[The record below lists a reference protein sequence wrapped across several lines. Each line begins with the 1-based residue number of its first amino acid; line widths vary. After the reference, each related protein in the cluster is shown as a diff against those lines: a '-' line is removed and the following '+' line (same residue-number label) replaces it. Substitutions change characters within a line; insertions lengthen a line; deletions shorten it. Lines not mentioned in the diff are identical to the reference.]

1 MTDTGCSRP
10 ADSLRAVANTSASTK
25 KAAKLATKG
34 KGKKVRFQGGTIFP
48 LAVAATLILGLAL
61 VVYARQSLPAAD
73 ASEPSINDH
82 WHAAYGFYLCD
93 GWVQL
98 NGDLEER
105 DSRGQFTNTN
115 FVRTGIH
122 SHDDGVIHWHP
133 YNSRGVGRNA
143 VLGVFLD
150 TYEVELD
157 NDSLTF
163 PSTASYGPNPNYPG
177 QASSMNLEEYI
188 EGETQCD
195 GEDAEVSV
203 KAWGLFT
210 DTDGGTRYVANM
222 DNIHIDQ
229 DGMVFGIYF
238 TADDAPQPMP
248 PWAQQLPQLG
258 AIDSGQILPDDLLQ
272 GDVTLPGGSVAT
284 GDSVPTDT
292 VATNDTVAADDSEPT
307 DTVGSGDGETDTS
320 DG

>member
-1 MTDTGCSRP
+1 MAS
-10 ADSLRAVANTSASTK
+10 TSSSTK

-48 LAVAATLILGLAL
+48 LAVAVTLILGLAL
-61 VVYARQSLPAAD
+61 VVYARQSLPSAD
-73 ASEPSINDH
+73 ASEPTINDH

-98 NGDLEER
+98 NGNLEER

-115 FVRTGIH
+115 FLRTGIH

-133 YNSRGVGRNA
+133 YNSRGVGKNA

-150 TYEVELD
+150 TYEVDLT

-163 PSTASYGPNPNYPG
+163 PSQPAYGPNPNHLNAAPTVSG
-177 QASSMNLEEYI
+177 TEFI
-188 EGETQCD
+188 EGETQCN

-203 KAWGLFT
+203 KVWDLFT

-222 DNIHIDQ
+222 DNIHLDN
-229 DGMVFGIYF
+229 DGMVFAIYY
-238 TADDAPQPMP
+238 TADGEPQVMP

-258 AIDSGQILPDDLLQ
+258 AVDTNQILPDDILQ
-272 GDVTLPGGSVAT
+272 PDATLESGPVPTVSVAT
-284 GDSVPTDT
+284 DDTDAGTGTT
-292 VATNDTVAADDSEPT
+292 V
-307 DTVGSGDGETDTS
+307 SGG
-320 DG
+320 

>member
-1 MTDTGCSRP
+1 MAS
-10 ADSLRAVANTSASTK
+10 TSSSTK

-73 ASEPSINDH
+73 SSEPSINDH

-105 DSRGQFTNTN
+105 DSRGQFTNVN

-133 YNSRGVGRNA
+133 YNSRGVGKNA

-157 NDSLTF
+157 NDSLKF
-163 PSTASYGPNPNYPG
+163 PYTGSYGPNPNYLGDAPTVDG
-177 QASSMNLEEYI
+177 LEFI

-203 KAWGLFT
+203 KAWGAFT

-222 DNIHIDQ
+222 NNIHIDN
-229 DGMVFGIYF
+229 DGMVFAVYF
-238 TADDAPQPMP
+238 TAKDTPQTMP

-272 GDVTLPGGSVAT
+272 GTVTLPGDSVAPDGSVVPDDSVAT
-284 GDSVPTDT
+284 DDSVAP
-292 VATNDTVAADDSEPT
+292 DDSVVPDDSVTT
-307 DTVGSGDGETDTS
+307 DTVGSGDGETDTT